1 MATGRAEEKAVR
13 TAAGRTEEKAVGLQQ
28 AGSTEE

>member
-1 MATGRAEEKAVR
+1 MATDRAEEKAVR
-13 TAAGRTEEKAVGLQQ
+13 RAAGRTEEKAVGLQQ